1 MLARHQRISRGSEF
15 TRTLR
20 HGVRVRRTDLMT
32 YVLVTP
38 TQWPDD
44 RHLRLDVAEFGGPR
58 VGLIVSK
65 AVGDA
70 VTRHAVA
77 RRLRAAGSVALDGV
91 DTACTVVIRA
101 LPSAATVSS
110 DVLAHQLSSALGKSG
125 LRATV
130 SS

>member
-1 MLARHQRISRGSEF
+1 
-15 TRTLR
+15 
-20 HGVRVRRTDLMT
+20 MT

-38 TQWPDD
+38 THWPDD

-77 RRLRAAGSVALDGV
+77 RRLRAAASVALDGV